1 MIWRNIQKHAN
12 FIFVFTF
19 IYQDEDQR
27 SAFGYQQTLMYG
39 RYSKALGEQLKEEA
53 RRIRHLE
60 KQRKEEYRK
69 QMKELR
75 YKKLLYSRWG
85 HKWPNS
91 IYWNSL

>member
-1 MIWRNIQKHAN
+1 
-12 FIFVFTF
+12 
-19 IYQDEDQR
+19 
-27 SAFGYQQTLMYG
+27 MYG

-75 YKKLLYSRWG
+75 YKRGGSTKPS
-85 HKWPNS
+85 S
-91 IYWNSL
+91 YWNSL